1 MIKRIRIKMAR
12 ISFWWHMEMA
22 LAYGELIKEG
32 KISDAFAFRPMTK
45 HFIKMTKALT
55 VLASEGYYSP
65 EQIKGF
71 EEIYERHLNIT
82 V

>member
-1 MIKRIRIKMAR
+1 MIRWIRIKMAR
-12 ISFWWHMEMA
+12 ISFRWHIEMA
-22 LAYGELIKEG
+22 LAYGELMKEG
-32 KISDAFAFRPMTK
+32 KISTDFAFRPITK
-45 HFIKMTKALT
+45 HFIKVTKALM

-71 EEIYERHLNIT
+71 DELYEKHLNIT